1 MSIKLK
7 ETLTLFVL
15 FSITLHLFFYFG
27 IDNFKKMAPSDEQKQ
42 VIIELDVKSSKD
54 ENNSRQIV
62 DQDEKKLN
70 DDLDEEA
77 KFLGR
82 HNQKVVKETKAA
94 HSGAY
99 SNAAQPG
106 QRKAGSPEPNPEKEQ
121 KSKLSGDLPS
131 LDKLK
136 PQYSMT
142 PKAESYQVQQE
153 GLNSQTPDHLKD
165 VDQGIQTMLS
175 TREFVYFSYYQR
187 IREKIRQQWE
197 PRIRKK
203 VHQVFASGRTIAS
216 ARDRITQVIIIL
228 DKSGTLENV
237 QIIGESGVQDLDD
250 AAVEAFKA
258 AEPFPNPPAG
268 IVEADGK
275 IRIRWDFV
283 LEAHLQN
290 QFTPKYNAK
299 LGDSD
304 YL

>member
-1 MSIKLK
+1 MKLK
-7 ETLTLFVL
+7 ETLSLFVL
-15 FSITLHLFFYFG
+15 FSLVLHLFFYFG
-27 IDNFKKMAPSDEQKQ
+27 INNFKKADKPQEEAKPIL
-42 VIIELDVKSSKD
+42 VELDVRSMEPESKM
-54 ENNSRQIV
+54 RQIV

-70 DDLDEEA
+70 DETDEEA
-77 KFLGR
+77 KYLGR

-94 HSGAY
+94 HSGAF

-106 QRKAGSPEPNPEKEQ
+106 QRKAGSPEPTPDKNQ

-136 PQYSMT
+136 PQFSMT

-165 VDQGIQTMLS
+165 VDRGLQTMLS

-216 ARDRITQVIIIL
+216 SRDRITQVIIIL
-228 DKSGTLENV
+228 DKSGSLENV
-237 QIIGESGVQDLDD
+237 QVIGESGVQDLDE

-283 LEAHLQN
+283 LEAQYQN
-290 QFTPKYNAK
+290 EIQPIRNVQ
-299 LGDSD
+299 SD
-304 YL
+304 NNQIL